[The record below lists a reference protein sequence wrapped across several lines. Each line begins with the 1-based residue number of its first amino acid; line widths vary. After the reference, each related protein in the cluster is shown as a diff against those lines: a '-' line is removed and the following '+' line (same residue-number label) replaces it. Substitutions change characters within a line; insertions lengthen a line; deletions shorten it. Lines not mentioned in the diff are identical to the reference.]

1 MLYGTNVYLANN
13 DMNDVAVIA
22 VQGNDETI
30 YYQVDGGA
38 IDAGDVMLVVILS
51 DVTNA
56 TDLVV
61 GNQLNK
67 RLMWTRLHGH

>member
-1 MLYGTNVYLANN
+1 MYLANN

-22 VQGNDETI
+22 VQGNDETHI

-38 IDAGDVMLVVILS
+38 AIDADDVTLVAILS

-56 TDLVV
+56 TDLVA
-61 GNQLNK
+61 GNFA
-67 RLMWTRLHGH
+67 